1 MFLEG
6 RIKDFGRS
14 LRLLFFPLR
23 EIFARSGGPGRSR
36 NGVGTR
42 VEIFDPRNVYIG
54 GVARGRGRALRGD
67 GVRLGRVGGI
77 GHWRVHC
84 G

>member
-6 RIKDFGRS
+6 WIKILGEVFDFF
-14 LRLLFFPLR
+14 FFPLR
-23 EIFARSGGPGRSR
+23 EFLRAQEGPGGREM
-36 NGVGTR
+36 GVGTR

-67 GVRLGRVGGI
+67 GVRLGRVGAI